1 MSSVAYTV
9 KMSAADYRAIVAHA
23 SAWLPDEA
31 CGLIAGRIE
40 GDVKTVEKVYL
51 LTNVD
56 RSSEHFTIDMHE
68 HLAAVKDARAQGL
81 AMLGNWHS
89 HPATPARQ
97 SEEDKRLSYDHSA
110 SYLILSLAGEEP
122 VLKSFHF
129 DGAESTAE
137 NLIVE

>member
-1 MSSVAYTV
+1 VSGVAYTV
-9 KMSAADYRAIVAHA
+9 KLRTADYEKILAHA
-23 SAWLPDEA
+23 RAWLPAEA
-31 CGLIAGRIE
+31 CGLIAGSID

-51 LTNVD
+51 LANVD
-56 RSSEHFTIDMHE
+56 RSSEHFTIDQHE
-68 HLAAVKDARAQGL
+68 HLAAVKDARARGL

-97 SEEDKRLSYDHSA
+97 SEEDQRLSYDHSA
-110 SYLILSLAGEEP
+110 SYLIVSLAGEEP

-137 NLIVE
+137 ELIIE